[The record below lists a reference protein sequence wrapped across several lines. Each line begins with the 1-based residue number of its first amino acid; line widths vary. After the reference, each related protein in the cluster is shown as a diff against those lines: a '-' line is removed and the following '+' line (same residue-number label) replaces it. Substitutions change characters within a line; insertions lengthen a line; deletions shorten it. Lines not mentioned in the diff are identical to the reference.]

1 MSKASWILC
10 GCALTATACLAADWP
25 QYGGPDRTNISAE
38 TGLPRTFPAGGP
50 KVLWT
55 AEVGAGYGGAAI
67 QGGKVYILDRN
78 AGRSDVLRC
87 LDLATGKDEWSYP
100 YPAPGKVPH
109 DGSRS
114 VPTVDDKYVFT
125 VGCFGQVCCVS
136 KQTHK
141 PVWSKNIM
149 KDFGEGGKLPMWGYS
164 QSPLLYKDVIIIA
177 PQTDQAGLVALEKDT
192 GKERWRSEPVGAA
205 HYVSPIVRNIGG
217 VDQAIIVNKNGASA
231 VDAATG
237 KKLWN
242 FSGWTCK
249 ISIPNVTSIG
259 DGRVLITGGYT
270 AGTVM
275 IKVSQADG
283 KWQATELWR
292 NDKINS
298 QMNPALLYKD
308 HLYFNS
314 YSNEAK
320 EDGLECV
327 DLDGK
332 ILWQTG
338 TSPNFERG
346 HTLLVDGMLYIID
359 GKLGSLHLVE
369 LSPAGYK
376 EVGKVNG
383 LLGGKE
389 IWGPLSLCGTKLI
402 IRDQAKMLCLDLA
415 SGK

>member
-1 MSKASWILC
+1 MSKVVWVLC
-10 GCALTATACLAADWP
+10 VCALTAAACLAADWP

-38 TGLPRTFPAGGP
+38 KGLPRTFPAGGP
-50 KVLWT
+50 KVIWKI
-55 AEVGAGYGGAAI
+55 EVGAGYGGAAI
-67 QGGKVYILDRN
+67 QDSKVYILDRN
-78 AGRSDVLRC
+78 AGRTDVLRC
-87 LDLATGKDEWSYP
+87 LDLATGKDEWSYS
-100 YPAPGKVPH
+100 YPAPGKVSH

-149 KDFGEGGKLPMWGYS
+149 KDFGAGGKLPMWGYS
-164 QSPLLYKDVIIIA
+164 QSPLLYHDVVIIA
-177 PQTDQAGLVALEKDT
+177 PQTAEVGLVALEKAT
-192 GKERWRSEPVGAA
+192 GKERWRSGPAGGA
-205 HYVSPIVRNIGG
+205 HYVSPVVANIGG
-217 VDQAIIVNKNGASA
+217 VDQAIIVNANGATA

-259 DGRVLITGGYT
+259 DGRVLITGGYK

-283 KWQATELWR
+283 KWQAKELWR
-292 NDKINS
+292 NDKISS
-298 QMNPALLYKD
+298 QINPALLYKD
-308 HLYFNS
+308 HLYFNAN
-314 YSNEAK
+314 SNESLV
-320 EDGLECV
+320 EGLMCV

-332 ILWQTG
+332 VLWQTG
-338 TSPNFERG
+338 KSPSFERG
-346 HTLLVDGMLYIID
+346 HTLLVDGMLYIIE

-369 LSPAGYK
+369 LSPEGYK
-376 EVGKVNG
+376 EVGKVEG

-402 IRDQAKMLCLDLA
+402 IRDQAKMLCLDLSA
-415 SGK
+415 GK

>member
-1 MSKASWILC
+1 MSKVVWVLC
-10 GCALTATACLAADWP
+10 VCALTAAACLAADWP

-50 KVLWT
+50 KLLWT
-55 AEVGAGYGGAAI
+55 TEVGAGYGGAAI
-67 QGGKVYILDRN
+67 QDSKVYILDRN
-78 AGRSDVLRC
+78 AGRGDVLRC
-87 LDLATGKDEWSYP
+87 LDLATGKDEWSYS
-100 YPAPGKVPH
+100 YPALGKVPH

-149 KDFGEGGKLPMWGYS
+149 KDFGEGVKLPMWGYS
-164 QSPLLYKDVIIIA
+164 QSPLLYRDVIIIA
-177 PQTDQAGLVALEKDT
+177 PQTDQAGLVALEKAT

-205 HYVSPIVRNIGG
+205 HYVSPIVANIGG

-259 DGRVLITGGYT
+259 DGRVVITGGYT

-292 NDKINS
+292 NNKINS

-308 HLYFNS
+308 HLYFNAN
-314 YSNEAK
+314 SNESLV
-320 EDGLECV
+320 EGLMCV

-332 ILWQTG
+332 VLWQTG
-338 TSPNFERG
+338 EKPNFERG
-346 HTLLVDGMLYIID
+346 HTLLVDGMLYIIE

-369 LSPAGYK
+369 LSPDGYK
-376 EVGKVNG
+376 EAGKIEG
-383 LLGGKE
+383 LLGGKD

-402 IRDQAKMLCLDLA
+402 IRDQAKMLCLDL
-415 SGK
+415 SEGK

>member
-10 GCALTATACLAADWP
+10 ACALMATACLAADWP

-38 TGLPRTFPAGGP
+38 KNLPRTFPGGGP
-50 KVLWT
+50 KVVWT
-55 AEVGAGYGGAAI
+55 TEVGAGYGGAAI
-67 QGGKVYILDRN
+67 QDGKVYILDRN
-78 AGRSDVLRC
+78 AGRGDVLRC
-87 LDLATGKDEWSYP
+87 LDLATGKDEWSYS
-100 YPAPGKVPH
+100 YPAPGKVSH

-114 VPTVDDKYVFT
+114 VPTVDDKYIFT
-125 VGCFGQVCCVS
+125 VGCFGQVCCID

-149 KDFGEGGKLPMWGYS
+149 KDFGEGVKLPMWGYS
-164 QSPLLYKDVIIIA
+164 QSPLLYRDVIIIA
-177 PQTDQAGLVALEKDT
+177 PQTAEAGLVALEKAT
-192 GKERWRSEPVGAA
+192 GKERWRSERVGDA
-205 HYVSPIVRNIGG
+205 HYVSPIVANIGG
-217 VDQAIIVNKNGASA
+217 VDQAIIVNADGASA

-259 DGRVLITGGYT
+259 DGRVVITGGYK

-283 KWQATELWR
+283 KWQAKELWR

-308 HLYFNS
+308 HLYINGN
-314 YSNEAK
+314 SNESLV
-320 EDGLECV
+320 EGLMCV

-332 ILWQTG
+332 VLWQTG
-338 TSPNFERG
+338 EKPNFERG
-346 HTLLVDGMLYIID
+346 HTLLVDGMLYIIE
-359 GKLGSLHLVE
+359 GKRGSLHLVE
-369 LSPAGYK
+369 LSPDGYK
-376 EVGKVNG
+376 EVGKIEG

-389 IWGPLSLCGTKLI
+389 IWGPLSLCGSKLI
-402 IRDQAKMLCLDLA
+402 IRDQSKMLCLDL
-415 SGK
+415 SKGQ

>member
-10 GCALTATACLAADWP
+10 ACALMANACLAADWP
-25 QYGGPDRTNISAE
+25 QYGGPNRTNISAE
-38 TGLPRTFPAGGP
+38 KNLPRTFPAGGL
-50 KVLWT
+50 KVVWT
-55 AEVGAGYGGAAI
+55 TEVGAGYGGAAI
-67 QGGKVYILDRN
+67 QDDKVYILDRN
-78 AGRSDVLRC
+78 AGRGDVLRC
-87 LDLATGKDEWSYP
+87 LDLATGKDEWSYS
-100 YPAPGKVPH
+100 YPAPGKVSH

-114 VPTVDDKYVFT
+114 VPSVDDKYVFT
-125 VGCFGQVCCVS
+125 VGCFGQVCCIS

-164 QSPLLYKDVIIIA
+164 QSALLYKDVVIIA
-177 PQTDQAGLVALEKDT
+177 PQTDEAGLVALEKAT

-242 FSGWTCK
+242 FSGWSCK

-259 DGRVLITGGYT
+259 DGRVVITGGYK

-275 IKVSQADG
+275 IKVSQVDG
-283 KWQATELWR
+283 KWQAKELWR
-292 NDKINS
+292 NNNINS
-298 QMNPALLYKD
+298 QMNPALLYKG

-314 YSNEAK
+314 YSNEAS
-320 EDGLECV
+320 DGLMCV
-327 DLDGK
+327 DLNGK
-332 ILWQTG
+332 ILWKTG
-338 TSPNFERG
+338 TSPSFERG

-359 GKLGSLHLVE
+359 GAAGSLHLVE
-369 LSPAGYK
+369 LSPDGYK
-376 EVGKVNG
+376 EVGKVEG

-402 IRDQAKMLCLDLA
+402 IRDQSKMLCIDLA
-415 SGK
+415 AAK

>member
-1 MSKASWILC
+1 MSKVVWVLC
-10 GCALTATACLAADWP
+10 VCALTAAACLAADWP

-38 TGLPRTFPAGGP
+38 KGLPRTFPAGGP
-50 KVLWT
+50 KVIWKI
-55 AEVGAGYGGAAI
+55 EVGAGYGGAAI
-67 QGGKVYILDRN
+67 QDSKVYILDRN
-78 AGRSDVLRC
+78 AGRTDVLRC
-87 LDLATGKDEWSYP
+87 LDLATGKDEWSYS
-100 YPAPGKVPH
+100 YPAPGKVSH

-125 VGCFGQVCCVS
+125 VGCFGQVCCIS

-149 KDFGEGGKLPMWGYS
+149 KDFGAGGKLPMWGYS
-164 QSPLLYKDVIIIA
+164 QSPLLYHDVVIIA
-177 PQTDQAGLVALEKDT
+177 PQTAEAGLVALEKAT
-192 GKERWRSEPVGAA
+192 GKERWRSGPAGGA
-205 HYVSPIVRNIGG
+205 HYVSPVVANIGG
-217 VDQAIIVNKNGASA
+217 VDQAIIVNANGATA

-259 DGRVLITGGYT
+259 DGRVLITGGYK

-283 KWQATELWR
+283 KWQAKELWR
-292 NDKINS
+292 NDKISS
-298 QMNPALLYKD
+298 QINPALLYKD
-308 HLYFNS
+308 HLYFNAN
-314 YSNEAK
+314 SNESLV
-320 EDGLECV
+320 EGLMCV

-332 ILWQTG
+332 VLWQTG
-338 TSPNFERG
+338 KSPSFERG
-346 HTLLVDGMLYIID
+346 HTLLVDGMLYIIE

-369 LSPAGYK
+369 LSPEGYK
-376 EVGKVNG
+376 EVGKVEG

-402 IRDQAKMLCLDLA
+402 IRDQAKMLCLDLSA
-415 SGK
+415 GK

>member
-1 MSKASWILC
+1 MSKVVWLLC
-10 GCALTATACLAADWP
+10 GCAFMATACLAADWP

-50 KVLWT
+50 KLLWT
-55 AEVGAGYGGAAI
+55 TEVGAGYGGAAI
-67 QGGKVYILDRN
+67 QDSKVYILDRN

-87 LDLATGKDEWSYP
+87 LDLETGKDEWSYS
-100 YPAPGKVPH
+100 YPAPGKVSH

-114 VPTVDDKYVFT
+114 VPSVDDKYVFT

-149 KDFGEGGKLPMWGYS
+149 KDFGDGVKLPMWGYS
-164 QSPLLYKDVIIIA
+164 QSPLLYKDVVIIA
-177 PQTDQAGLVALEKDT
+177 PQTDQAGLVALEKAT
-192 GKERWRSEPVGAA
+192 GKERWRSEPVGTA
-205 HYVSPIVRNIGG
+205 HYVSPVVRNIGG
-217 VDQAIIVNKNGASA
+217 VDQAIIVNKDGASA

-259 DGRVLITGGYT
+259 DGRVVITGGYT

-308 HLYFNS
+308 HLYINAN
-314 YSNEAK
+314 SNEAS
-320 EDGLECV
+320 EGLMCV
-327 DLDGK
+327 GLDGK

-338 TSPNFERG
+338 EKPNFERG
-346 HTLLVDGMLYIID
+346 HTLLVDGMLYIIE

-369 LSPAGYK
+369 LSPDGYK
-376 EVGKVNG
+376 EVGKVGG

-389 IWGPLSLCGTKLI
+389 IWGPLSVCGTKLI
-402 IRDQAKMLCLDLA
+402 IRDQSKMLCLDLA
-415 SGK
+415 KGQ

>member
-1 MSKASWILC
+1 MSKVVWVLC
-10 GCALTATACLAADWP
+10 VCALTAAACLAADWP

-38 TGLPRTFPAGGP
+38 KGLPRTFPAGGP
-50 KVLWT
+50 KVIWKI
-55 AEVGAGYGGAAI
+55 EVGAGYGGAAI
-67 QGGKVYILDRN
+67 QDSKVYILDRN
-78 AGRSDVLRC
+78 AGRTDVLRC
-87 LDLATGKDEWSYP
+87 LDLATGKDEWSYS
-100 YPAPGKVPH
+100 YPAPGKVSH

-125 VGCFGQVCCVS
+125 VGCFGQVCCIS

-149 KDFGEGGKLPMWGYS
+149 KDFGAGGKLPMWGYS
-164 QSPLLYKDVIIIA
+164 QSPLLYHDVVIIA
-177 PQTDQAGLVALEKDT
+177 PQTAEVGLVALEKAT
-192 GKERWRSEPVGAA
+192 GKERWRSGPAGGA
-205 HYVSPIVRNIGG
+205 HYVSPVVANIGG
-217 VDQAIIVNKNGASA
+217 VDQAIIVNANGATA

-259 DGRVLITGGYT
+259 DGRVLITGGYK

-283 KWQATELWR
+283 KWQAKELWR
-292 NDKINS
+292 NDKISS
-298 QMNPALLYKD
+298 QINPALLYKD
-308 HLYFNS
+308 HLYFNAN
-314 YSNEAK
+314 SNESLV
-320 EDGLECV
+320 EGLMCV

-332 ILWQTG
+332 VLWQTG
-338 TSPNFERG
+338 KSPSFERG
-346 HTLLVDGMLYIID
+346 HTLLVDGMLYIIE

-369 LSPAGYK
+369 LSPEGYK
-376 EVGKVNG
+376 EVGKVEG

-402 IRDQAKMLCLDLA
+402 IRDQAKMLCLDLSA
-415 SGK
+415 GK

>member
-1 MSKASWILC
+1 MSKATWILC
-10 GCALTATACLAADWP
+10 ACALMATACLAADWP

-38 TGLPRTFPAGGP
+38 KDLPRTFPAGGP
-50 KVLWT
+50 KVVWT
-55 AEVGAGYGGAAI
+55 TEVGAGYGGAAI

-78 AGRSDVLRC
+78 AGRGDMLRC
-87 LDLATGKDEWSYP
+87 LDLATSKDEWSYS
-100 YPAPGKVPH
+100 YPAPGKVSH

-125 VGCFGQVCCVS
+125 VGCFGQIFCID

-149 KDFGEGGKLPMWGYS
+149 KDFGDAGKLPMWGYS
-164 QSPLLYKDVIIIA
+164 QSALLYKDVVIIA
-177 PQTDQAGLVALEKDT
+177 PQTAQAGLVALDKAT
-192 GKERWRSEPVGAA
+192 GKELWRSEPVGSA
-205 HYVSPIVRNIGG
+205 HYVSPIVANIGG

-259 DGRVLITGGYT
+259 DGRVVITGGYG

-275 IKVSQADG
+275 IKVSQEDG
-283 KWQATELWR
+283 EWQAKQLWR

-308 HLYFNS
+308 HLYFNAN
-314 YSNEAK
+314 SNDTS
-320 EDGLECV
+320 DGLICV

-332 ILWQTG
+332 ILWQTADK
-338 TSPNFERG
+338 PNFERG
-346 HTLLVDGMLYIID
+346 HTLLVDGMLYIIE

-369 LSPAGYK
+369 LSPDGYK
-376 EVGKVNG
+376 EVGKVEG
-383 LLGGKE
+383 LLSGKE

-415 SGK
+415 KGK